1 MFGNFNGMIQM
12 CQQMMNSGNPAQF
25 ISQRFGV
32 DIPQGMNN
40 PNDIIQHFVNNGRF
54 SQQQVNQIMNMRN
67 NPMLQQFF
75 GRRY

>member
-40 PNDIIQHFVNNGRF
+40 PNDIIKHFVNNGRF